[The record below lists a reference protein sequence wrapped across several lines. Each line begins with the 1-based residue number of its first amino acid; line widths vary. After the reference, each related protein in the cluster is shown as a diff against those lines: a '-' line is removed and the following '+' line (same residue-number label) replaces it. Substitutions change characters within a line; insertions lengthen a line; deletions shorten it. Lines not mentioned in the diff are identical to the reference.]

1 MTSIVILALKMTVMT
16 GSIDH
21 FNEVQNENN
30 IQNTT
35 ELMVQPIIFE
45 HEAVFADRLGTRMH
59 HFKGLAWCK
68 NRNNN
73 ERI

>member
-45 HEAVFADRLGTRMH
+45 HER
-59 HFKGLAWCK
+59 C
-68 NRNNN
+68 
-73 ERI
+73 